1 MALYSF
7 PKWHRPL
14 YITLPLTIS
23 SLTNS
28 AFYAIIFVAV
38 RESNKIGFVG
48 QILPITAVLS
58 LIILIYDRRK
68 EPCSRK
74 NLLRQNCFA
83 PHGELIFDEFWW
95 DFAKQGINLASK
107 STPKDTK
114 SNRREAIRFDS
125 RTATFFRKVN
135 FNENLKN
142 YRNYTAYRLVFL
154 PFCGLQWG
162 RTRKYNNRSYRA
174 RDNRARGRTKSPR
187 FGR

>member
-1 MALYSF
+1 MVIYQNKQDPRFAPS
-7 PKWHRPL
+7 RG
-14 YITLPLTIS
+14 
-23 SLTNS
+23 SL
-28 AFYAIIFVAV
+28 AV

-83 PHGELIFDEFWW
+83 PHGELIFDGFWW

-107 STPKDTK
+107 STPKYAK

-125 RTATFFRKVN
+125 RTATIN
-135 FNENLKN
+135 HNE
-142 YRNYTAYRLVFL
+142 YASFL
-154 PFCGLQWG
+154 PNYYVNRDL
-162 RTRKYNNRSYRA
+162 RK
-174 RDNRARGRTKSPR
+174 G
-187 FGR
+187 